1 MWKSLVLILIAG
13 PLALVLGIL
22 FWTTYNWR
30 AGVIAACCTIAA
42 CLVLATLLV
51 FFRPRFTLFDV
62 FLPVV
67 FSVVWSL
74 MLMPLSLGSDL
85 FAAPAAIGSGL
96 ILTLCL
102 WKVYH
107 DGGRDRKWLILPIL
121 VYLYEM
127 LPINLPGPFDDY
139 FALSGDVVAA
149 ILFQL
154 ASHMRRQL
162 PPSQGITGPP
172 TITGEAIVDP
182 VRDLKRPAWTAPPPD
197 AAVIPGNL
205 TDRA

>member
-1 MWKSLVLILIAG
+1 MWKSLVLMLVAG

-22 FWTTYNWR
+22 FWAVRDWR
-30 AGVIAACCTIAA
+30 AGVIAACCTFAA
-42 CLVLATLLV
+42 CLVAATLLV

-62 FLPVV
+62 FLPVG
-67 FSVVWSL
+67 FSVIWSVFL
-74 MLMPLSLGSDL
+74 IPFSFGADL
-85 FAAPAAIGSGL
+85 FTAPAAIGSGL
-96 ILTLCL
+96 ILSLCL

-107 DGGRDRKWLILPIL
+107 DGGQNRKWLILPIL

-154 ASHMRRQL
+154 ASQLRPRQL
-162 PPSQGITGPP
+162 PE
-172 TITGEAIVDP
+172 GERLP
-182 VRDLKRPAWTAPPPD
+182 
-197 AAVIPGNL
+197 
-205 TDRA
+205 